1 MFHEPED
8 PMSIKKR
15 SPIYK
20 QKVRKARSNQNHA
33 GADSRLYKV
42 YPQVNVLIKKMNNR
56 IQLITMSDAQF
67 VPIKRVKNDKT
78 SGVNATKTS

>member
-33 GADSRLYKV
+33 GADSR
-42 YPQVNVLIKKMNNR
+42 
-56 IQLITMSDAQF
+56 F
-67 VPIKRVKNDKT
+67 VQ
-78 SGVNATKTS
+78 GVSPG